1 MNNIY
6 KCIGAKI
13 KFNRKEKGL
22 SLKDLAKKVG
32 FPYST
37 MANIESGT
45 RKITIKQMD
54 IISRVLDL
62 PISEMLD
69 ITICEGLEGFEEL
82 KKECK
87 VLIDEYFAFEEERKK
102 IKEDHINGAIEEFLR
117 DRGINNIVPDGEK
130 NYLNNL
136 IKSMLDSA
144 TEQLEARYK

>member
-6 KCIGAKI
+6 KCIGAQI

-45 RKITIKQMD
+45 RKITMKQLD
-54 IISRVLDL
+54 GISRVLDL

-69 ITICEGLEGFEEL
+69 ITVFEGLKEYEEL

-87 VLIDEYFAFEEERKK
+87 VLIDEYFVFEEERKQ

-117 DRGINNIVPDGEK
+117 DRGINNIVPTGEK
-130 NYLNNL
+130 EYLNNL

-144 TEQLEARYK
+144 AKELEARYK

>member
-6 KCIGAKI
+6 KCIGTKI
-13 KFNRKEKGL
+13 KVNRKEKGL
-22 SLKDLAKKVG
+22 SIKDLAKKVG

-45 RKITIKQMD
+45 RKITMKQLD
-54 IISRVLDL
+54 GISRVLDL

-69 ITICEGLEGFEEL
+69 ITVFEGLKEYEEL

-87 VLIDEYFAFEEERKK
+87 VLINEYFVFEEERKQ

-117 DRGINNIVPDGEK
+117 DRGINNIVPTGEK
-130 NYLNNL
+130 EYLNNL

-144 TEQLEARYK
+144 AKELEARYK